1 MAVAGIAQ
9 LVEQGFCKPQVGSS
23 SLSASTIHNEKC
35 PRCGFELP
43 EGRFC
48 PICRVKMKDAHVVE
62 LVDTQVLGTC
72 ALQRGGS
79 TPSMGTITQKD
90 TGWPKKITN
99 QSRPTKSAAHHSK
112 VCWDG

>member
-1 MAVAGIAQ
+1 MSNAGIAQ

-23 SLSASTIHNEKC
+23 SLSASTIEKC
-35 PRCGFELP
+35 ARCGFELP

-48 PICRVKMKDAHVVE
+48 PICRVRMKDAHVVE

-79 TPSMGTITQKD
+79 SPSMGTITQKD

>member
-1 MAVAGIAQ
+1 MTDAGIAQ

-23 SLSASTIHNEKC
+23 SLSASTIDKC
-35 PRCGFELP
+35 ARCGFELP

-48 PICRVKMKDAHVVE
+48 PICRVRMQEAPVVE

-72 ALQRGGS
+72 SLQSGS
-79 TPSMGTITQKD
+79 SSLPRGTITQKD

-99 QSRPTKSAAHHSK
+99 QLRPTKSAAHHLK
-112 VCWDG
+112 VCSDG